1 MQRLAPAFGR
11 LRAACSVAAGLMRR
25 WSRLPGFRWL
35 LALSA
40 VLCLALQGFGPLQA
54 APLSVRPLAG
64 AVVPSALAITPIP
77 IEQQPFYPE
86 LQRAAGAWSDV
97 VLNTVVGDSP
107 RHTLLNFYAVMAE
120 VGRRSEQLGRP
131 RSGPEDSRSASE
143 REEQISD
150 TDLLFQLAVKA
161 LDASSFPESVR
172 VDMAEEAAIQL
183 KHVLDYVFSHSFQ
196 SIDIPDAVGMKAI
209 NDRRTSP
216 SESWR
221 IPGTAITLTSIL
233 EDHPENENYLFSA
246 ETVAGIREMY
256 REIRDY
262 PVVEQPFATPEF
274 FKDFVYTP
282 GYLVPPDWYL
292 ALPLSLRGVLEVP
305 IDDQTLFQIAC
316 VVLAL
321 LLFLTVLFWLIR
333 LLLDSYRD
341 QPRRSKEGQAWNLD
355 ALAWRRFLILMPLLP
370 LTRLVK
376 TFVDDVVNLTGL
388 PLVIATY
395 FFYVVWYVVAGF
407 FVFYF
412 FEAVGRSSAEILARV
427 RGGASSLQL
436 QRINNFVMPLTRA
449 IGALSAVALGYR
461 LLIVLGLPANTVL
474 AFSAVPGLAIGLGA
488 SKLLGNLFAGLS
500 IQTDRPLR
508 VGEFCRVG
516 ENLGYITKI
525 GLRSLE
531 LQTLE
536 SRVTIPNSV
545 AEEATIVN
553 YSRRGM
559 RSDQPPTQALELR
572 LQLEGA
578 WSPFQLE
585 ELLRQGRRFVG
596 GVGALIEPLVTLE
609 RRPDDSSPA
618 LIVFAMVEL
627 HGWTAYLSLREQL
640 LVHLEELV
648 ERAQLS
654 EIALGIAYGTT
665 VEQLRQ
671 IPALMQQVVEQD
683 TALQFHACRLERI
696 AAFSYDH
703 VIEFSSNQADH
714 DAFEDSL
721 HELNRRIIDTLSQE
735 GIEIPF
741 PTQTLMLSQTDAAHA

>member
-1 MQRLAPAFGR
+1 
-11 LRAACSVAAGLMRR
+11 MRR
-25 WSRLPGFRWL
+25 WSRLPGFRL
-35 LALSA
+35 LLVLTA
-40 VLCLALQGFGPLQA
+40 VVCIALQGFGSLRA
-54 APLSVRPLAG
+54 APLALRPVAG
-64 AVVPSALAITPIP
+64 VVMPSGLAIAPIP

-183 KHVLDYVFSHSFQ
+183 KHVLDYVFSHSLQ
-196 SIDIPDAVGMKAI
+196 PIDIPDAVGMKVI

-246 ETVAGIREMY
+246 ETVAGVHEMY

-274 FKDFVYTP
+274 FQDFVYTP

-292 ALPLSLRGVLEVP
+292 ALPSSLRRVLEVP

-321 LLFLTVLFWLIR
+321 LLFLTVLLWLIR

-341 QPRRSKEGQAWNLD
+341 QPRRGKSAQAWNLD

-395 FFYVVWYVVAGF
+395 FF
-407 FVFYF
+407 
-412 FEAVGRSSAEILARV
+412 
-427 RGGASSLQL
+427 
-436 QRINNFVMPLTRA
+436 
-449 IGALSAVALGYR
+449 
-461 LLIVLGLPANTVL
+461 
-474 AFSAVPGLAIGLGA
+474 
-488 SKLLGNLFAGLS
+488 
-500 IQTDRPLR
+500 
-508 VGEFCRVG
+508 
-516 ENLGYITKI
+516 
-525 GLRSLE
+525 
-531 LQTLE
+531 
-536 SRVTIPNSV
+536 
-545 AEEATIVN
+545 
-553 YSRRGM
+553 
-559 RSDQPPTQALELR
+559 
-572 LQLEGA
+572 
-578 WSPFQLE
+578 
-585 ELLRQGRRFVG
+585 
-596 GVGALIEPLVTLE
+596 
-609 RRPDDSSPA
+609 
-618 LIVFAMVEL
+618 
-627 HGWTAYLSLREQL
+627 
-640 LVHLEELV
+640 
-648 ERAQLS
+648 
-654 EIALGIAYGTT
+654 
-665 VEQLRQ
+665 
-671 IPALMQQVVEQD
+671 
-683 TALQFHACRLERI
+683 
-696 AAFSYDH
+696 
-703 VIEFSSNQADH
+703 
-714 DAFEDSL
+714 
-721 HELNRRIIDTLSQE
+721 
-735 GIEIPF
+735 
-741 PTQTLMLSQTDAAHA
+741 